1 MGPGRAS
8 YDPSMLDPP
17 TLIVAACWAVFVVT
31 WLIAAL
37 FVKRTV
43 ERRWGWGRLLILLA
57 FLGYWTARSSR
68 SYGVPRIWAPTPSS
82 EWLGA
87 TVVLLGLVVTIW
99 ARLTLGSNWSGAV
112 AFKQDHELIERGP
125 YRYVRHPIYTG
136 LLLMALGTAVLQA
149 RIASFVFF
157 AILLVGLWFK
167 LRAEE
172 ELLTRHFPE
181 AYARYRERVRGLIPF
196 VL

>member
-1 MGPGRAS
+1 ML
-8 YDPSMLDPP
+8 DLPSM
-17 TLIVAACWAVFVVT
+17 IVLASWGAFVVT
-31 WLIAAL
+31 WAIAAL

-43 ERRWGWGRLLILLA
+43 ERRWGWGRMLILVA
-57 FLGYWTARSSR
+57 FLGAWAARSAPVLGATR
-68 SYGVPRIWAPTPSS
+68 TWTPTPAT

-87 TVVLLGLVVTIW
+87 GVVLLGLVVTIW
-99 ARLTLGSNWSGAV
+99 ARLTLGSNWSGEV
-112 AFKQDHELIERGP
+112 TFKLDHELIERGP

-136 LLLMALGTAVLQA
+136 ILLMALGTATLQA
-149 RIASFVFF
+149 RLASFLFC
-157 AILLVGLWFK
+157 AGLLIGLLFK

-181 AYARYRERVRGLIPF
+181 AYPRYRERVRGLIPF